1 MFNVDNLI
9 LRRDVGGEELI
20 GGDVILIEFG
30 ADVGVGQTGANL
42 GPILGAGDLVTEPV
56 GEAVEAVLAVVATG
70 DGEAAVAAGDDEG
83 EDEEDE
89 EEGDEDGHAEE
100 VEGEEALLV
109 PVGADEAR
117 EGDEEDEDAEEH
129 HRPPELADALVVRL
143 RRQPDPGRDDRDRAE
158 ERDEVQHRR
167 DGEEE
172 VMIWFLL
179 CLLAYSFLQFLECKG
194 TREV

>member
-1 MFNVDNLI
+1 M
-9 LRRDVGGEELI
+9 GGEELI

-109 PVGADEAR
+109 PVGADEAG

-167 DGEEE
+167 DVVAHSSHIGRE
-172 VMIWFLL
+172 INHTFLFIYL
-179 CLLAYSFLQFLECKG
+179 FFFKE
-194 TREV
+194 RE